1 MSANPAPLHRWTRR
15 QYERMVATGVFDCA
29 ERVEL
34 IDGSIIDMAPQ
45 SSRHSTAVR
54 LVEEALRKAFGKG
67 FDIRVQM
74 PLAVDDRSEPEPD
87 VAVVTGAP
95 RDYRDA
101 HPRTAVLVVEVA
113 DTSLALDRGGKRAL
127 YARNAIPEYW
137 IVDVNRARLEV
148 CRQPLQGD
156 YQVRDVLDGNAA
168 VQPLAGG
175 SAVAVADLLP

>member
-1 MSANPAPLHRWTRR
+1 MSANPAPLHRWTRD
-15 QYERMVATGVFDCA
+15 QYEQMVAAGVFGCA

-45 SSRHSTAVR
+45 SSRHAVAVQ
-54 LVEEALRKAFGKG
+54 LVENPLREAFGKG
-67 FDIRVQM
+67 YAVRVQM
-74 PLAVDDRSEPEPD
+74 PLAVDECSEPEPE

-127 YARNAIPEYW
+127 YARNGIPQYW

-156 YQVRDVLDGNAA
+156 YQARDVLDRNAA